1 MTQSSRDGISMLP
14 KAHIVSF
21 KASEWVTHES
31 GVWRAVA
38 AALRNL
44 IISNSKLRT
53 LHLTSSHSDVRTSA
67 ALFFHGDQLPAVREL
82 VLHGCDWFHLKW
94 NLSNIAYLDLQK
106 VLILPFMQSVERG
119 ALRQLRTFMTDVTCS
134 LGEESQATDLIC
146 ELIGQIHALEKL
158 SITVKLSGRDCVREI
173 VKHGS
178 TLHTLEVRNYA
189 VLPGFFCT
197 EWQNP
202 QVWTLEDLNTIRRSC
217 PRVMELG
224 VDYTDPTMVG
234 RSIVSIC
241 QV

>member
-31 GVWRAVA
+31 GSWRADA
-38 AALRNL
+38 AALRHL
-44 IISNSKLRT
+44 IISNSELRT

-67 ALFFHGDQLPAVREL
+67 ALFFQGDQLPAVREL

-94 NLSNIAYLDLQK
+94 NWSNIAYLDLQK
-106 VLILPFMQSVERG
+106 VFILPFMQSVERG
-119 ALRQLRTFMTDVTCS
+119 ALRQLRTFMTDGTCS
-134 LGEESQATDLIC
+134 LGEESQATDLIS

-158 SITVKLSGRDCVREI
+158 YITVKLSSRDCVREI

-178 TLHTLEVRNYA
+178 TLHTLEVRNYP

-217 PRVMELG
+217 LRVMELG

-234 RSIVSIC
+234 RSMVSIC

>member
-1 MTQSSRDGISMLP
+1 MTRSSRDGISMLP

-31 GVWRAVA
+31 GSWRADA
-38 AALRNL
+38 AALRHL
-44 IISNSKLRT
+44 IISNSELRT

-67 ALFFHGDQLPAVREL
+67 ALFFQGDQLPAVREL

-106 VLILPFMQSVERG
+106 VFILPFMQSVERG
-119 ALRQLRTFMTDVTCS
+119 ALRQLRTFITDGTCS
-134 LGEESQATDLIC
+134 PREESQATDLIC

-158 SITVKLSGRDCVREI
+158 SITVKSRDCVREI

-197 EWQNP
+197 EWQIP